1 MFAISIDIE
10 ATQMQKE
17 HVSSVLGNY
26 GFYPSIGGMYL
37 CESSDM
43 VVMFSAIDALRDLPW
58 FTEKVRDV
66 KAFRVENWSDFTEL
80 IKRGV

>member
-10 ATQMQKE
+10 ATQMQME
-17 HVSSVLGNY
+17 NLRSVLGNY

-43 VVMFSAIDALRDLPW
+43 VGLFSAINALKAIPW
-58 FTEKVRDV
+58 FVDMVQEV
-66 KAFRVENWSDFTEL
+66 KAFRVENRSDFTEL